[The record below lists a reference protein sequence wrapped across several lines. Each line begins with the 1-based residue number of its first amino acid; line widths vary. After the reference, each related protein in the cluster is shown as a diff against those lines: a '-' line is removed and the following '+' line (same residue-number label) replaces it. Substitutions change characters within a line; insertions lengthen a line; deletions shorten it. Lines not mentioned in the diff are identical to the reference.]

1 MLEHV
6 TIARDDSLYQSF
18 PDVAIA
24 TDGRMLL
31 VYREADAHVASESRL
46 VLVDS
51 YDCGQSWAN
60 KRYLDAPM
68 SLALDGAVWN
78 CPRIV
83 R

>member
-1 MLEHV
+1 
-6 TIARDDSLYQSF
+6 
-18 PDVAIA
+18 
-24 TDGRMLL
+24 MLL

-78 CPRIV
+78 CSATAA
-83 R
+83 